1 MSVDKENFVRP
12 QIGWSIHCHDSNKKK
27 AQGKSKGKEK
37 APPIPSNPF
46 DQIKNDDKQTIIGW
60 AKKEKINITHLTDT
74 KKMKFGT
81 DASLRDES
89 ALRDAWY
96 RHEEISGKELIRN
109 YPAIDGDLGKF
120 FVRRRMK
127 FIGAR
132 LEKYFK
138 TLPAEAYP
146 EEMQTYIAQVIAGEA
161 ELTEELDQVYNVV
174 AMPTQEVVL

>member
-1 MSVDKENFVRP
+1 
-12 QIGWSIHCHDSNKKK
+12 
-27 AQGKSKGKEK
+27 
-37 APPIPSNPF
+37 
-46 DQIKNDDKQTIIGW
+46 
-60 AKKEKINITHLTDT
+60 
-74 KKMKFGT
+74 
-81 DASLRDES
+81 
-89 ALRDAWY
+89 
-96 RHEEISGKELIRN
+96 
-109 YPAIDGDLGKF
+109 
-120 FVRRRMK
+120 MK